1 VLVLKHH
8 SVLLNILNSMWQSC
22 RVVVHHSARQL
33 ISVTKLSVYNLVPGC
48 KNSSFLFQ
56 PGMEELSSAAEVNS
70 QANNSLIAAG

>member
-1 VLVLKHH
+1 
-8 SVLLNILNSMWQSC
+8 
-22 RVVVHHSARQL
+22 VHHSARQL